1 MSDRLEFKPDDD
13 DAAPSAPWRVLI
25 ADDEEEIHG
34 VTALALSGFQF
45 KGRSLQFLHAYS
57 AAQAKEIMRT
67 EPDIALL
74 LLDVVM
80 ESDQAGLEVVEYV
93 RGALENP
100 FTRIVL
106 RTGQPGQA
114 PELEVITR
122 YDINDYKH
130 KTELTRQRLLTTI
143 CTSLSTY
150 RDLKA
155 LERNR
160 RGLSMI
166 IDASARIFELHSLE
180 YFAQGVLEQLSA
192 LLFLERDSVV
202 LQASGLA
209 ARGGVGE
216 MTILA
221 GTGAFS
227 AMVGKDGLKFLPEE
241 ILERLLE
248 AKTPPKQHFG
258 RNFFVGRQGGHG
270 SGELV
275 FYVGANRPLNRPDTE
290 LIQKFCAN
298 VSIAHRNLGKL
309 AAARGR
315 RTKDRER

>member
-1 MSDRLEFKPDDD
+1 MSDLLQFKPDDD

-25 ADDEEEIHG
+25 ADDEEEIHV
-34 VTALALSGFQF
+34 VTALALSGFKF
-45 KGRSLQFLHAYS
+45 KGRGLQFLHAYS
-57 AAQAKEIMRT
+57 AAQAKETMRT

-93 RGALENP
+93 RGPLNNP

-160 RGLSMI
+160 HGLSMI

-202 LQASGLA
+202 LQASGVA
-209 ARGGVGE
+209 ARGGGSE
-216 MTILA
+216 MTIVA
-221 GTGAFS
+221 GTGAFG
-227 AMVGKDGLKFLPEE
+227 AMVGEDGLKTLPPE
-241 ILERLLE
+241 ILERIKE
-248 AKTPPKQHFG
+248 TVAPAKHHFG
-258 RNFFVGRQGGHG
+258 RNFFVGRQAGHG
-270 SGELV
+270 TGELV
-275 FYVGANRPLNRPDTE
+275 FYVGANRPLNEPDTD
-290 LIQKFCAN
+290 LIQKFCLN

-309 AAARGR
+309 TAARGR
-315 RTKDRER
+315 RTKDRAS